1 MTDRVP
7 RPQTTQA
14 ATQTGPPLRDYRD
27 ELKAQIA
34 LAELAEQHHNEAIGQ
49 LREQAAGRE
58 ANLKRLLAES
68 SAALKAQEREVMNL
82 QVAITEAKERFIKEE
97 ERNSRRELYQFEENE
112 ELRSQNRELQ
122 QMASQHLQ
130 MWRISEEQ
138 RETISASYNHLQ
150 VEAIVDV
157 ERERDAWIKELDE
170 RASQLTK
177 RYEQSLELV
186 TTKAKN
192 TQTTCELI
200 VRKCEED
207 AKTARAELELC

>member
-1 MTDRVP
+1 
-7 RPQTTQA
+7 
-14 ATQTGPPLRDYRD
+14 
-27 ELKAQIA
+27 
-34 LAELAEQHHNEAIGQ
+34 
-49 LREQAAGRE
+49 
-58 ANLKRLLAES
+58 
-68 SAALKAQEREVMNL
+68 
-82 QVAITEAKERFIKEE
+82 
-97 ERNSRRELYQFEENE
+97 
-112 ELRSQNRELQ
+112 
-122 QMASQHLQ
+122 MASQHLQ

-207 AKTARAELELC
+207 AKTARAELELCRAQIGIVETGIKILTDKHLQHLNKKIEERLDRAW

>member
-1 MTDRVP
+1 
-7 RPQTTQA
+7 
-14 ATQTGPPLRDYRD
+14 
-27 ELKAQIA
+27 
-34 LAELAEQHHNEAIGQ
+34 
-49 LREQAAGRE
+49 
-58 ANLKRLLAES
+58 
-68 SAALKAQEREVMNL
+68 MNL
-82 QVAITEAKERFIKEE
+82 HVSIIEAKERFIKEE
-97 ERNSRRELYQFEENE
+97 ERNNRRERELLEDNQ
-112 ELRSQNRELQ
+112 ELRSQHRELQ
-122 QMASQHLQ
+122 EMVRRNLQ